1 MRPIIFACVF
11 ALVVGCSSVPPTGE
25 AVLTISG
32 LRGAPSGTVQAS
44 VLQFQCLYGHVPANP
59 SASFLREV
67 TVTGSSDD
75 GRRWTLYFK
84 DEDGPATDQPSEM
97 TVSTPTDAF
106 NTATYVWFPGIMPE
120 RYPGG
125 VTWTT
130 DFLGIDIVNAQLDQ
144 FDKGSDGLFVSGT
157 VTCP

>member
-1 MRPIIFACVF
+1 MWGDQDFGQSGPALTVVPCGSDAPDHLRLCVR
-11 ALVVGCSSVPPTGE
+11 VS
-25 AVLTISG
+25 
-32 LRGAPSGTVQAS
+32 RW
-44 VLQFQCLYGHVPANP
+44 LQFQCLYGHVPANP